1 MEEKARAAAASP
13 EEDAKRR
20 CDSLID
26 QLQHIPRNKLSPS
39 SKTTLCRLINSE
51 LTFLHRISAAAA
63 SDLNSP
69 PLSLNI
75 GHLEAVVHVLRQP
88 SVTGVSRV
96 CKPIE
101 FSKSSSV
108 YVDVV
113 CSLNGNP
120 VWFIVSGRKPRCIS
134 WNGGS
139 SEKDKGLRRKIQLV
153 VDAAR
158 HSPALDVKLE
168 PLCYH
173 ELELEEEWTDVVL
186 GRLFPDALLRALCF
200 DPGLSLRSLVA
211 GMKCWCCSLDDEVEL
226 QVGSMNHSWRDA
238 EAKLVN
244 FDTTAMVAIASGIS
258 NGRTEK
264 LLATPERQL
273 RDRFKGNYDFVI
285 TQVDSGNQ
293 NPIHR
298 ELPGLISGK
307 RGIICASVW
316 LEFQEL
322 ITMCGG
328 PNEKLRAEFF
338 LKFEISQSTKDLRQ
352 EFKGNHLRVVRLST
366 INMQVPNILT
376 FLSLRAPSL
385 TLTGTF
391 ILRSRG
397 TLPVCCAMHSAELSH
412 TDSALLRRHSAPSCF
427 DAPGRI
433 WGWFL
438 GRGWCL
444 CTIRAQTA
452 TLLVVDPYL
461 LVGVVSGDPT
471 LNLAE
476 RFMSKLSVRSDTLRL
491 STEYLGSLG

>member
-1 MEEKARAAAASP
+1 MEEIARAAV
-13 EEDAKRR
+13 EQAKRR
-20 CDSLID
+20 CDSLND
-26 QLQHIPRNKLSPS
+26 QIQHIPRTKLSPS

-51 LTFLHRISAAAA
+51 LTFLHRISAA
-63 SDLNSP
+63 SDLTSS

-120 VWFIVSGRKPRCIS
+120 VWFIVSGRNPRCIS

-139 SEKDKGLRRKIQLV
+139 SEKDKGLRKKIQLV

-158 HSPALDVKLE
+158 HSPVTLRPSSVVLFFSNGLGGDVYQKLRCEFEAVDVKLE

-173 ELELEEEWTDVVL
+173 ELELEEEWTDVVF
-186 GRLFPDALLRALCF
+186 GRLFPDACAVRIQVGEDGIEREKDIHENRIGGPVSCNKCCEHSDF
-200 DPGLSLRSLVA
+200 DPGLSLSSLVA
-211 GMKCWCCSLDDEVEL
+211 GMKCWCCSLDEDVEL
-226 QVGSMNHSWRDA
+226 QVGLMNQSWRDV

-264 LLATPERQL
+264 LLATPESQL
-273 RDRFKGNYDFVI
+273 RDRFKGNYNFVI
-285 TQVDSGNQ
+285 AQVDSENQ

-298 ELPGLISGK
+298 ELSGLISGK
-307 RGIICASVW
+307 RGIICESVR

-338 LKFEISQSTKDLRQ
+338 LKFLKVVPDSPSTRLMSLPTTRKLAL
-352 EFKGNHLRVVRLST
+352 KNKVV
-366 INMQVPNILT
+366 
-376 FLSLRAPSL
+376 FG
-385 TLTGTF
+385 TG
-391 ILRSRG
+391 
-397 TLPVCCAMHSAELSH
+397 
-412 TDSALLRRHSAPSCF
+412 DY
-427 DAPGRI
+427 
-433 WGWFL
+433 
-438 GRGWCL
+438 WC
-444 CTIRAQTA
+444 AQTVTA
-452 TLLVVDPYL
+452 NMAFVRA
-461 LVGVVSGDPT
+461 VSQTGMSLSIVEHRPRALIGD
-471 LNLAE
+471 
-476 RFMSKLSVRSDTLRL
+476 
-491 STEYLGSLG
+491 

>member
-1 MEEKARAAAASP
+1 MMHRHSTG
-13 EEDAKRR
+13 
-20 CDSLID
+20 S
-26 QLQHIPRNKLSPS
+26 QQY
-39 SKTTLCRLINSE
+39 SK

-120 VWFIVSGRKPRCIS
+120 VWFIVSGRNPRFIS

-158 HSPALDVKLE
+158 HSPVTLRQSSVVLFFSNGVGDDVYQKLRCEFEALDVKLE

-200 DPGLSLRSLVA
+200 DPGLSLRSLVS

-226 QVGSMNHSWRDA
+226 QVGSMNH
-238 EAKLVN
+238 
-244 FDTTAMVAIASGIS
+244 

-285 TQVDSGNQ
+285 TQVDSENQ

-307 RGIICASVW
+307 RGIICESVW

-338 LKFEISQSTKDLRQ
+338 LKFLKAVSQTGMPLSISTKDLRQ
-352 EFKGNHLRVVRLST
+352 EFKGNHLRVGERVHHCL
-366 INMQVPNILT
+366 
-376 FLSLRAPSL
+376 
-385 TLTGTF
+385 
-391 ILRSRG
+391 
-397 TLPVCCAMHSAELSH
+397 
-412 TDSALLRRHSAPSCF
+412 AL
-427 DAPGRI
+427 
-433 WGWFL
+433 
-438 GRGWCL
+438 
-444 CTIRAQTA
+444 
-452 TLLVVDPYL
+452 
-461 LVGVVSGDPT
+461 
-471 LNLAE
+471 
-476 RFMSKLSVRSDTLRL
+476 
-491 STEYLGSLG
+491 

>member
-1 MEEKARAAAASP
+1 MEEKARAASASP
-13 EEDAKRR
+13 EEDAKR
-20 CDSLID
+20 
-26 QLQHIPRNKLSPS
+26 
-39 SKTTLCRLINSE
+39 
-51 LTFLHRISAAAA
+51 
-63 SDLNSP
+63 
-69 PLSLNI
+69 SLNI

-120 VWFIVSGRKPRCIS
+120 VWFIVSGRNPRCIS

-139 SEKDKGLRRKIQLV
+139 SEKDKGLRKKIQLV

-158 HSPALDVKLE
+158 HSPVTLRPSSVVLFFSNGLGDDVYQKLRCEFEAVDVKME

-173 ELELEEEWTDVVL
+173 ELDLEEEWTDVVL
-186 GRLFPDALLRALCF
+186 GRLFPDACAVRIQVGEDGIEPEKDIRENRMGSPVSRNKCCEHSGF
-200 DPGLSLRSLVA
+200 DPGLSLSSLVA

-226 QVGSMNHSWRDA
+226 QVGLMNQSWRDV

-264 LLATPERQL
+264 LLATPEHQL

-285 TQVDSGNQ
+285 SQVVSENQ

-298 ELPGLISGK
+298 ELSGLISGK
-307 RGIICASVW
+307 RGIICESVR

-338 LKFEISQSTKDLRQ
+338 LKFLKVLPDCPSTRLMSLPTTRKLAL
-352 EFKGNHLRVVRLST
+352 KNKVV
-366 INMQVPNILT
+366 
-376 FLSLRAPSL
+376 FG
-385 TLTGTF
+385 TG
-391 ILRSRG
+391 
-397 TLPVCCAMHSAELSH
+397 
-412 TDSALLRRHSAPSCF
+412 DY
-427 DAPGRI
+427 
-433 WGWFL
+433 
-438 GRGWCL
+438 WC
-444 CTIRAQTA
+444 AQTVTA
-452 TLLVVDPYL
+452 NMAFVRA
-461 LVGVVSGDPT
+461 VSQTGMSLSIVEHRPRALIGD
-471 LNLAE
+471 
-476 RFMSKLSVRSDTLRL
+476 
-491 STEYLGSLG
+491 